1 MTLHNEGS
9 DFQVR
14 EMFFFF
20 FFFLEYRAR
29 NASKVNMGLQEIY
42 GLEPVKTYLRASE
55 PDTVRVK

>member
-1 MTLHNEGS
+1 MKAAI
-9 DFQVR
+9 FKYAKC
-14 EMFFFF
+14 
-20 FFFLEYRAR
+20 FFFLKYRAR

>member
-9 DFQVR
+9 DFQRR
-14 EMFFFF
+14 EMFFF

>member
-14 EMFFFF
+14 QM

-42 GLEPVKTYLRASE
+42 GLEPVETYLRASE

>member
-14 EMFFFF
+14 EMF

>member
-1 MTLHNEGS
+1 MKAAILN
-9 DFQVR
+9 DAK
-14 EMFFFF
+14 FFFF

>member
-14 EMFFFF
+14 EML
-20 FFFLEYRAR
+20 FFLEYRAR